1 MASLSVNHEQCP
13 QRQHPHGGESER
25 IILLI
30 QSVLKEYREIYE
42 SEDRGGG
49 QAAEPDVTA
58 LPPHHIS
65 TVYSLH
71 IPP

>member
-1 MASLSVNHEQCP
+1 MTLDLSWHQNSIEVQYP
-13 QRQHPHGGESER
+13 A
-25 IILLI
+25 
-30 QSVLKEYREIYE
+30 LKEKHTARAGGGALDKPVKEIYE
-42 SEDRGGG
+42 SKDRGGG
-49 QAAEPDVTA
+49 QAGEHDVTA